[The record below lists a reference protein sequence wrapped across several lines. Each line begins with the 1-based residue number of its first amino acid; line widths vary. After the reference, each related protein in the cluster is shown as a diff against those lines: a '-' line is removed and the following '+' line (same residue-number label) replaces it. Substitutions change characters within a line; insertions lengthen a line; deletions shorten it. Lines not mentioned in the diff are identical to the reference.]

1 MKSGVDVR
9 FEQIQDFLIQLA
21 TGNFDHKVTPSES
34 LDEIDALIIGI
45 NMLGEE
51 LKVSQEKHVAMFEH
65 AGDAILIYSVDSN
78 TFVDSNEMAT
88 VLLGFT
94 KEDIRL
100 LSIVDLFPKE
110 EKTLIESKVTYL
122 KSVLQTSF
130 DTQIEAKNGELKY
143 VSFLSKKLPYGDEKY
158 FQISLRDITE
168 SRQISN
174 RLIKKNVEL
183 KQAQKAIGELS
194 KFPSENPNPI
204 LRFDKNVKLVYG
216 NDTSKIHF
224 VDDFNIQS
232 DRVKD
237 RELKRLIKKMF
248 SKSTEE
254 THILARNQRDY
265 SLTLVHVKEFD
276 YVNIY
281 AADIT
286 DFLGKVRE
294 KEETLINLNDEMV
307 QQKEFYEFILNNLP
321 ADVAVFDKKHRY
333 VFINPKGINDS
344 EIRKYMIGKD
354 DFEYA
359 KYKGISDEK
368 AIERRKLF
376 NKIMKTKEFVSWIDE
391 FTNKKGVREVVH
403 RTMGPLFDQKGNV
416 KYIIGYG
423 TDVTQ
428 RVQFEEANIR
438 LSLVAK
444 NTNNGV
450 VMLDKKRKITWAN
463 DAFLKRS
470 GYKIEEIIGKS
481 STFFTYPEMSE
492 PMVERVSKAFDAK
505 EKISVEILRQSKN
518 GKKYCVDLNAQPLFN
533 EKRELTGY
541 MLVEFDITDRKNNEE
556 TIQNLNVNLERLV
569 EEKTTKN
576 IELSNSL
583 KDQEKMVT
591 IGELAAG
598 VAHDLNTPLAAI
610 KSGTDNIE
618 YTLKKLFHGELT
630 ECTSDELNFAYD
642 RSIKGDFELY
652 IGGLQLVKEK
662 NEFAAYLKSRK
673 SQLSNDNIRE
683 LSVLM
688 VKNRISVKDKTTI
701 EMILNS
707 KNPIKFLGLIYNIQ
721 MVMAFI
727 HTISS
732 SGEKASLVVQ
742 DLRSFIREKK
752 FSVIGKVNLHENI
765 KTVLNIF
772 NHNIK
777 NNIELNFNVD
787 KSIYVQGYD
796 IRLFQLWSNLIKNSI
811 ECMEDMK
818 GPRTL
823 SVVSNENKKSY
834 TVSIGNN
841 GPVIPENMKTRI
853 FEKFFTTKGNRSGS
867 GLGLSIVKN
876 VLEEHNA
883 KIDLFS
889 NETQT
894 RFKITFKKE
903 EI

>member
-9 FEQIQDFLIQLA
+9 FEQIQNFLIQLA
-21 TGNFDHKVTPSES
+21 TGNFDHKVTPSKS
-34 LDEIDALIIGI
+34 LDDIDALIIGI

-51 LKVSQEKHVAMFEH
+51 LKVSQEKHIALFEH
-65 AGDAILIYSVDSN
+65 SGDAILIYSVDSN

-88 VLLGFT
+88 TLLGFT

-100 LSIVDLFPKE
+100 LSIVDLAPKE
-110 EKTLIESKVTYL
+110 EKKMMASKATYL

-130 DTQIEAKNGELKY
+130 EAQIETNTGKLKH

-168 SRQISN
+168 ARQISN

-183 KQAQKAIGELS
+183 KQAQKEIGELS

-204 LRFDKNVKLVYG
+204 LRFNKKLKLVYG
-216 NDTSKIHF
+216 NDASKNHF
-224 VDDFNIQS
+224 LDDFNIHEDS
-232 DRVKD
+232 VKD

-248 SKSTEE
+248 SKSIEE
-254 THILARNQRDY
+254 TIILSRNQRDY
-265 SLTLVHVKEFD
+265 SLTLVYVKEFN

-286 DFLGKVRE
+286 DFLGRVRE
-294 KEETLINLNDEMV
+294 KEESLTNLNDEMV

-333 VFINPKGINDS
+333 VFINPKGINDA
-344 EIRKYMIGKD
+344 EIRNYMIGKD

-368 AIERRKLF
+368 AIERRRLF
-376 NKIMKTKEFVSWIDE
+376 NKIMRTKDFVSWIDE
-391 FTNKKGVREVVH
+391 FTNIKGEREVIH
-403 RTMGPLFDQKGNV
+403 RTLGPLFDKKGNV
-416 KYIIGYG
+416 RYIIGYG
-423 TDVTQ
+423 TDVTK
-428 RVQFEEANIR
+428 RVHFEEANIR

-470 GYKIEEIIGKS
+470 GYKLEEIIGKS
-481 STFFTYPEMSE
+481 STYFTYPELSK
-492 PMVERVSKAFDAK
+492 PVVERVKKAFDAK

-618 YTLKKLFHGELT
+618 YTLKKLFYGELT

-642 RSIKGDFELY
+642 RSIKGNFELY
-652 IGGLQLVKEK
+652 IGGLQIVKEK
-662 NEFAAYLKSRK
+662 NEFATFLKSRK
-673 SQLSNDNIRE
+673 SQLSNDIIRE
-683 LSVLM
+683 ISVLM
-688 VKNRISVKDKTTI
+688 VKNRISVKDKSTI
-701 EMILNS
+701 EFILNS

-721 MVMAFI
+721 MVMSFI
-727 HTISS
+727 NTISS

-752 FSVIGKVNLHENI
+752 NTILGKVNLHENI

-777 NNIELNFNVD
+777 NNIELDFRVD
-787 KSIYVQGYD
+787 KKINVQGYD
-796 IRLFQLWSNLIKNSI
+796 VRLFQLWSNLIKNSI
-811 ECMEDMK
+811 ECMDDMDGNK
-818 GPRTL
+818 TL
-823 SVVSNENKKSY
+823 SVISNENKKSY
-834 TVSIGNN
+834 TVSVENN
-841 GPVIPENMKTRI
+841 GPVIPENMQTRI

-867 GLGLSIVKN
+867 GLGLSIAKN
-876 VLEEHNA
+876 VLEEHDA
-883 KIDLFS
+883 KIDVFS
-889 NETQT
+889 NETKT
-894 RFKITFKKE
+894 RFKVTFKKE
-903 EI
+903 K